1 MLKKVITYIGVFLLC
16 AIFTCYFVFT
26 TILDRKGKET
36 MTCEKIEVT
45 ILDSM
50 VNRFINEKDVTDILV
65 SGEQNPLKK
74 NLYSLKLNELEDLLE
89 KKSAIHNS
97 DISFD
102 RNGILYVDVT
112 QRRPILRMET
122 KNGGF
127 YADEFGYVFPLVYS
141 FTSFVPI
148 VTGEIPIDIPRDFRG
163 TVTGENKIFT
173 DRLIQLVKY
182 IEEHEF
188 WNAQIEQIDVLKNG
202 DITFYTRI
210 GDQMIYFGPIEDI
223 DYKFAK
229 LMLFYKDIVPNYGW
243 EKYSVVNLKFS
254 NQIVCTK
261 RKENKKTI

>member
-1 MLKKVITYIGVFLLC
+1 MLKKVITYIGIFLLC
-16 AIFTCYFVFT
+16 ALFACYFYFT
-26 TILDRKGKET
+26 TILDRKGKEKL
-36 MTCEKIEVT
+36 TCNKIEVT

-50 VNRFINEKDVTDILV
+50 INRFINEKDVEEILT

-89 KKSAIHNS
+89 KRSAIHHS
-97 DISFD
+97 DVSFD
-102 RNGILYVDVT
+102 RNGTLYVDVT
-112 QRRPILRMET
+112 QRKPILRMET
-122 KNGGF
+122 ANGGF
-127 YADEFGYVFPLVYS
+127 YADEYGYVFPLVSS

-148 VTGEIPIDIPRDFRG
+148 VTGEIPIDIPKDFRG
-163 TVTGENKIFT
+163 TMTGKNKIFT
-173 DRLIQLVKY
+173 DKIIQLVKY
-182 IEEHEF
+182 INNHEF
-188 WNAQIEQIDVLKNG
+188 WDAQIEQIDVLKNG

-243 EKYSVVNLKFS
+243 DRYSTVNLKYS

-261 RKENKKTI
+261 RGKNKKII